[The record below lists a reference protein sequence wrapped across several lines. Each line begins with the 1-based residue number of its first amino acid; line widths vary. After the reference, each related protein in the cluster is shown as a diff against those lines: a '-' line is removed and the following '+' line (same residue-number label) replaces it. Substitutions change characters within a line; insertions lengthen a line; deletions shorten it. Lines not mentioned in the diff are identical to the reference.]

1 MENELESLRITVE
14 SMKNAS
20 NTHSI
25 NNMVNSENTSGTSMK
40 DGILNDVLTILRAE
54 IALMNKKLQNEVS
67 SAIKNMNG
75 GFVKMNDKGNDTI
88 KADTAYYTQFSFI
101 AELQLKN
108 KLQRVGG
115 AAGEMKNK
123 AKLSCAGFG

>member
-1 MENELESLRITVE
+1 MENELESLRSTVE

-75 GFVKMNDKGNDTI
+75 GFVKMNDKGN
-88 KADTAYYTQFSFI
+88 
-101 AELQLKN
+101 
-108 KLQRVGG
+108 
-115 AAGEMKNK
+115 
-123 AKLSCAGFG
+123 

>member
-1 MENELESLRITVE
+1 MCVENELESLRSTVE

-75 GFVKMNDKGNDTI
+75 GFVKMNDKGN
-88 KADTAYYTQFSFI
+88 
-101 AELQLKN
+101 
-108 KLQRVGG
+108 
-115 AAGEMKNK
+115 
-123 AKLSCAGFG
+123 